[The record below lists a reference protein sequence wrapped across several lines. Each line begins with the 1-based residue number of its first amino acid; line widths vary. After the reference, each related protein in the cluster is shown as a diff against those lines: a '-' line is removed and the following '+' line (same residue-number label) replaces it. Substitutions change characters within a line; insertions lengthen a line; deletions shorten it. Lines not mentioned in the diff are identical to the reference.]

1 MKKIIAHL
9 LLLPLAFQATA
20 QAPLFQKITTGPHV
34 TTPSDSRSVNF
45 VDVNNDGWE
54 DLFITNGPQA
64 GAVNF
69 LYLNDGTGNFTS
81 LTGDPIVSDS
91 KPFDGATFADFDND
105 GDLDAFAVTWY
116 GVKNF
121 LYAGNGDTTGATG
134 FFTYLGDAAPS
145 QLGTYSETAS
155 WGDYDLD
162 GDVDLYLTNSDGD
175 KKNVLYRND
184 GATGTGG
191 QNFTK
196 MTDVG
201 AAVTDANASRSV
213 NWVDYDNDGDLDLY
227 VSNESNQKDDLYQND
242 GNGSF
247 VKITVGAPGQ
257 TNSSS
262 MSSSW
267 GDVDND
273 GDLDLFVAN
282 AGNSAAQNNQLFL
295 NNNGVFTAVTTGPLV
310 TDGGCSFGSNF
321 GDYDNDGDL
330 DLVVSNGYCNGNIVN
345 FLYQNDGLGNFSRD
359 LTSIEDLSTSCS
371 YGTAWGDVNNDGFL
385 DLGIATCKNSSS
397 APLPNNLF
405 YLNNGNENNWLKIKL
420 IGTETNHS
428 AIGARVWVTAIIGG
442 QSVTQ
447 VREISAQSGYCGQN
461 SLTAHFGLGDVTMI
475 ETVRVKFLG
484 GQDTVYANIFANQLV
499 IITENMLPSATQAV
513 ENERFALKVFPNP
526 ANDSFTVSVENMQP
540 VPSFSIRLMDSAGRV
555 IFEKKYGQVG
565 NHFNESF
572 SKKALG
578 LNNGVY
584 FLTIEADGLKKTI
597 LVR

>member
-1 MKKIIAHL
+1 MKNQITRLFFFL
-9 LLLPLAFQATA
+9 LASQAIA

-69 LYLNDGTGNFTS
+69 LYLNDGAGNFTS
-81 LTGDPIVSDS
+81 VTNDPIVSDS

-121 LYAGNGDTTGATG
+121 LYAGNGDPTGANG
-134 FFTYLGDAAPS
+134 YFTYLGDAAPS

-175 KKNVLYRND
+175 KKNLLYRND
-184 GATGTGG
+184 GATG
-191 QNFTK
+191 FTK
-196 MTDVG
+196 MTAVG
-201 AAVTDANASRSV
+201 APVTDANASRSV

-227 VSNESNQKDDLYQND
+227 VSNELNQKDDLYQND

-282 AGNSAAQNNQLFL
+282 SGNFAAQNNQLFL
-295 NNNGVFTAVTTGPLV
+295 NDNGSFNAVNTGDLV

-330 DLVVSNGYCNGNIVN
+330 DLVVSNGFCNGSIVN

-359 LTSIEDLSTSCS
+359 LTSMDDLATPCS
-371 YGTAWGDVNNDGFL
+371 YGSAWGDVNNDGFL
-385 DLGIATCKNSSS
+385 DLGIATCKNGSA

-420 IGTETNHS
+420 IGTESNRS
-428 AIGARVWVTAIIGG
+428 AIGARVWVTANIGG

-447 VREISAQSGYCGQN
+447 LREISAQSGYCGQN
-461 SLTAHFGLGDVTMI
+461 SLTAHFGLGDATML
-475 ETVRVKFLG
+475 ESVRVKFPG
-484 GQDTVYANIFANQLV
+484 GQDTVFTAIFANQLV
-499 IITENMLPSATQAV
+499 CITENMLPSATQTV
-513 ENERFALKVFPNP
+513 ENEPFALQVFPNP
-526 ANDSFTVSVENMQP
+526 AKDSFTVSVEIKEP
-540 VPSFSIRLMDSAGRV
+540 VPTFTLRLMDSAGRLV
-555 IFEKKYGQVG
+555 FEKKYGQVG
-565 NHFNESF
+565 KHFNERF

-578 LNNGVY
+578 LTNGVH
-584 FLTIEADGLKKTI
+584 FLTMEAEGFKKTI
-597 LVR
+597 LVQ